1 MGSMLLAQSQISEQY
16 RNSHNLDARIALHDR
31 FSTNKY
37 DWMRWVFDHM
47 LAAPAV
53 SRVLEIGCGTGQ
65 LWKNN
70 LDRIPSHW
78 AITLSDASAGM
89 IETARTNLAATS
101 FAAASF
107 AAQVQFRQFDADHVP
122 FDTASFDI
130 VIANHMLYHVPN
142 IDNTLGELR
151 RVLKPGGQLF
161 AATNGPNHM
170 RELDELL
177 VGFDPALKLQAV
189 TDQFQLDNGAPQLQ
203 KYFAQVSLQRYDSN
217 LVVTEPAPLLAYVYS
232 MIRAFII
239 AERWAAFEAYVHAK
253 FAERGG
259 TLFIQKETG
268 LFVAKTS
275 EKDFSE

>member
-1 MGSMLLAQSQISEQY
+1 
-16 RNSHNLDARIALHDR
+16 
-31 FSTNKY
+31 
-37 DWMRWVFDHM
+37 
-47 LAAPAV
+47 
-53 SRVLEIGCGTGQ
+53 
-65 LWKNN
+65 
-70 LDRIPSHW
+70 
-78 AITLSDASAGM
+78 M
-89 IETARTNLAATS
+89 IETARANLAATS

-122 FDTASFDI
+122 FDTASFDL

-151 RVLKPGGQLF
+151 RVLKPSGQLF

-189 TDQFQLDNGAPQLQ
+189 TDQFRLDNGAPQLQ
-203 KYFAQVSLQRYDSN
+203 KHFAQVLLQRYDSN
-217 LVVTEPAPLLAYVYS
+217 LVVTEPAPLLAYS
-232 MIRAFII
+232 MIRAVII

-253 FAERGG
+253 FAERGS

-268 LFVAKTS
+268 LFVAKTLG
-275 EKDFSE
+275 KDFSE